1 MEKELNKIKQE
12 IKKQFG
18 DSTDL
23 VFRLIKTKEQELMY
37 VYLESVT
44 SDDKVSNFLMKDLGY
59 YVRNK
64 KEKNFDSL
72 SIIN

>member
-1 MEKELNKIKQE
+1 MAILKKGDCMEKELNKIKQE

-37 VYLESVT
+37 VYLESV
-44 SDDKVSNFLMKDLGY
+44 SIDDKVSNFLMKD
-59 YVRNK
+59 
-64 KEKNFDSL
+64 
-72 SIIN
+72 I

>member
-64 KEKNFDSL
+64 K
-72 SIIN
+72 

>member
-44 SDDKVSNFLMKDLGY
+44 SYNERYRILCS
-59 YVRNK
+59 
-64 KEKNFDSL
+64 
-72 SIIN
+72 